1 VLPDE
6 VLQHH
11 NGEPLLSEDPQQ
23 FLSGAFLHIH
33 YPEQIR
39 DAIAEALV
47 PDPERHRMA
56 QQYRDAY
63 FYGLDGQ
70 ASLRTKTTIERLL
83 DEGGHLND
91 PQERLWLRRRKWV
104 RPLGPYI
111 TVRP

>member
-1 VLPDE
+1 
-6 VLQHH
+6 
-11 NGEPLLSEDPQQ
+11 
-23 FLSGAFLHIH
+23 
-33 YPEQIR
+33 
-39 DAIAEALV
+39 
-47 PDPERHRMA
+47 MA